1 LLTHGG
7 GLPEQTSRVVGRS
20 REAAAVRDTLAR
32 ARLVTLTG
40 PGGVG
45 KTRLAVALA
54 GELARAFPDGRFLA
68 DLSAARDAPG
78 VARAVTA
85 ALGSSAGESGS
96 SGESGPAGRVRG
108 RRLLLILDTADA
120 AVDACAALA
129 HEILRGGGPALLVTS
144 RQPLDLPGEVVF
156 RVPPLAVGDGDD
168 ADGADD
174 GGGGGDAVRLLAD
187 RAAAAVPG
195 FRLARGTRPAAVR
208 LCRLLDGLPLAI
220 ELAAFRLRDV
230 GLDELLAGLPGHL
243 RRLGSPD
250 PAAPRPAAA
259 GRHQSLGASVRWSY
273 DLCSPAER
281 LLWARLSVFA
291 GDFDLAAAE
300 AVCGPLAPGSDGDP
314 GAPEVLGALVGLVDK
329 SVVLRTADAGGAA
342 RYRLPAVAR
351 EHGAEHAADPAVRAA
366 RHRDHDRGQAGPGA
380 ATVSG
385 SRAGPGTGEPPG
397 LASPSGSPA
406 AAPRPA
412 PPALLPAPT
421 LPAPTLPGPALPAR
435 VPAARRSL
443 DGDGR
448 WDLLTAREREVASL
462 VALGLTN
469 KEIAAR
475 LGVSRRTVDAH
486 LEHILSKLGYGSR
499 VAVAALASREQTR
512 QRQDGSAA
520 GPAGG
525 PGGTKLNR
533 FLHWYIPL
541 WAIVRG
547 EHSHSRGC
555 LG

>member
-1 LLTHGG
+1 VAGG
-7 GLPEQTSRVVGRS
+7 
-20 REAAAVRDTLAR
+20 
-32 ARLVTLTG
+32 
-40 PGGVG
+40 
-45 KTRLAVALA
+45 
-54 GELARAFPDGRFLA
+54 LARAFPDGIFFA

-78 VARAVTA
+78 VALAVTA
-85 ALGSSAGESGS
+85 ALGPSAGVT
-96 SGESGPAGRVRG
+96 GPGVRVRG
-108 RRLLLILDTADA
+108 RRLLLILDTADQ

-129 HEILRGGGPALLVTS
+129 HEILRGGAGPALLVTS
-144 RQPLDLPGEVVF
+144 RQPLDLPGEVVV
-156 RVPPLAVGDGDD
+156 RVPPLAVGGDGDREDGGDGDHGRDGDD
-168 ADGADD
+168 GGDSDD
-174 GGGGGDAVRLLAD
+174 GGAAVALLAD

-342 RYRLPAVAR
+342 RYRLPAVVR

-366 RHRDHDRGQAGPGA
+366 RHRDHYLGLARTRA

-385 SRAGPGTGEPPG
+385 PGAGAGTEEPPEP
-397 LASPSGSPA
+397 LPVLPA
-406 AAPRPA
+406 PAPA
-412 PPALLPAPT
+412 PPAPAP
-421 LPAPTLPGPALPAR
+421 PAR

-448 WDLLTAREREVASL
+448 WDLLTAREREVAGL

-469 KEIAAR
+469 REIAAR

-486 LEHILSKLGYGSR
+486 LEHILDKLGYGSR
-499 VAVAALASREQTR
+499 VEVAGLASREQTR
-512 QRQDGSAA
+512 QRQA

-525 PGGTKLNR
+525 PATA
-533 FLHWYIPL
+533 P
-541 WAIVRG
+541 
-547 EHSHSRGC
+547 
-555 LG
+555 

>member
-54 GELARAFPDGRFLA
+54 GELAWAFPDGRFLA

-108 RRLLLILDTADA
+108 RRLLLLLDTADP

-168 ADGADD
+168 GADD
-174 GGGGGDAVRLLAD
+174 GGGDAVRLLAD

-195 FRLARGTRPAAVR
+195 FRLARGTRPAAAR

-220 ELAAFRLRDV
+220 ELAALRLRDV
-230 GLDELLAGLPGHL
+230 GLDELLAELPGQL
-243 RRLGSPD
+243 RRLDGGGRGP
-250 PAAPRPAAA
+250 A

-281 LLWARLSVFA
+281 LLWTRLSVFA

-300 AVCGPLAPGSDGDP
+300 AVCGPLAAGSGGDP

-380 ATVSG
+380 
-385 SRAGPGTGEPPG
+385 GEPPG

-406 AAPRPA
+406 AAPVPAPPVPA
-412 PPALLPAPT
+412 PPAPAPLLPA
-421 LPAPTLPGPALPAR
+421 PALPAR

-499 VAVAALASREQTR
+499 VSVAALASREQTR
-512 QRQDGSAA
+512 QRQAGPPG
-520 GPAGG
+520 GPAGRAGGG
-525 PGGTKLNR
+525 PAGR
-533 FLHWYIPL
+533 D
-541 WAIVRG
+541 
-547 EHSHSRGC
+547 
-555 LG
+555 

>member
-7 GLPEQTSRVVGRS
+7 GLPAQTSRVFGRS

-45 KTRLAVALA
+45 KTRLAVAVA
-54 GELARAFPDGRFLA
+54 GGLVRAFPDGIFLA
-68 DLSAARDAPG
+68 DLSAARDGPS
-78 VARAVTA
+78 VALAVTA
-85 ALGSSAGESGS
+85 ALGPSAGET
-96 SGESGPAGRVRG
+96 GPAGRVRG
-108 RRLLLILDTADA
+108 RRLLLILDTADH

-129 HEILRGGGPALLVTS
+129 HQILRGGAGPALLVTS

-156 RVPPLAVGDGDD
+156 RVPPLAVGGDGDRE
-168 ADGADD
+168 D
-174 GGGGGDAVRLLAD
+174 GGDSDDGGDAVALLAD

-220 ELAAFRLRDV
+220 ELAALRLREV

-243 RRLGSPD
+243 RRLGSPY

-329 SVVLRTADAGGAA
+329 SVVLRAADAGGAA
-342 RYRLPAVAR
+342 RYRLPAVFR

-366 RHRDHDRGQAGPGA
+366 RHRDHYLGLAGTRAATESGPGA
-380 ATVSG
+380 GA
-385 SRAGPGTGEPPG
+385 GTGEPPG
-397 LASPSGSPA
+397 PVPA
-406 AAPRPA
+406 LPAPVPALPAPA
-412 PPALLPAPT
+412 PPAPAP
-421 LPAPTLPGPALPAR
+421 PAR
-435 VPAARRSL
+435 VPAVRRSL

-448 WDLLTAREREVASL
+448 WDLLTAREREVAGL

-486 LEHILSKLGYGSR
+486 LEHILDKLGYGSR
-499 VAVAALASREQTR
+499 VEVAGLASREQTR
-512 QRQDGSAA
+512 QRQA
-520 GPAGG
+520 GPADG
-525 PGGTKLNR
+525 PATAR
-533 FLHWYIPL
+533 
-541 WAIVRG
+541 
-547 EHSHSRGC
+547 
-555 LG
+555 